1 MAMYNSFGEVADNK
15 DFLEFILKEFGV
27 SDVSKV
33 SDIEQSALFNSF
45 RVYKGDLS
53 PEDFA
58 KELAGIN
65 KEAATLFNYASIKDA
80 GESARQD
87 AKAFLGKETD
97 DMRMPDP
104 YVQAYLMT
112 LKAELYTR
120 NADPKDYSEAL
131 ENLKQEISKRIAES
145 AQTTESVEEEQQAEM
160 PTEEKTQPETEQPV
174 GENTTPKPEQ
184 PVGENTTPQP
194 EEKIADKLEGMTS
207 YDLLQ
212 YHKKLAE
219 DYNKLA
225 SLGSSQFGAGF
236 AFADTPE
243 AKEFAERM
251 AKIDGELKAVEEYA
265 AKEIK
270 EINLDENNA
279 PLVKDYADILLGAN
293 PDYKY
298 EKAAELEQKL
308 ADYDKNNGLDGK
320 LPSPEKIKENE
331 DKWAA
336 LTEKTPYTDSMPE
349 ELKKDPATV
358 VFAKENPE
366 IFKETLDV
374 IRTTALTQ
382 LSLETPDSDKQKN
395 IERYH
400 QKVEEISA
408 QYLATVTLTFNN
420 IMSSPEDRN
429 KWLDK
434 YLKEN
439 KISADEW
446 NDAQK
451 DPEKKK
457 EYMAK
462 FAKYV
467 AANTYTVANGIYT
480 DKNAIY
486 ASRLGRKAGMKQTPE
501 RAAEAKK
508 DMTAKHP
515 TVMGAVKEGIKNV
528 AWTAGLAAAFG
539 PIGITARQGCKLF
552 GAVKKSWRNYKEQND
567 GKTSIKGFFGYL
579 KNNREETINLAR
591 QAGLFLTSAAF
602 TTVMAASG
610 TLAFGALGGLTGLG
624 AQAAQTAAQTTIMG
638 VGKAKVSGAITAAAG
653 LGQYLNVRHEEAKA
667 QKDLAALLQKYLPQ
681 PEEQGKGWF
690 GIKKATPA
698 QKIAKDISKLIRN
711 GDDKVLAK
719 LAHYAPNMSAEDKE
733 QALELV
739 GRIKG
744 SKGKGLAAAL
754 GVAAGG
760 FLMDDSAQDYVSEK
774 AAGLKNYFF
783 GEPENNGLAE
793 GAQTGAAVGQGIA
806 EPDNGGS
813 DVITETPATH
823 EFTITDEKVTDMPN
837 ATYVILKE
845 MGLME
850 GKDFDD
856 LRGSNTH
863 IVKSGMTAYL
873 GKLQL
878 TDAQQAEFQ
887 AKLDSGEFDRIADKL
902 NSGHMIIRPGGEVVE
917 RDHGWTRSSGGNG
930 GHGSADGN
938 EAGGNGGSAPIRGV
952 DTPEGQ
958 PRIVPDPTK
967 PSGFTED
974 AQRAIDEQKKMGNVT
989 GKSESGSWFKRIFT
1003 KKHDH
1008 TVYMPVTADANATAE
1023 EYAGR
1028 VAMEEYNAKHPDNP
1042 ITSAEEMKKHGY
1054 NVKGTVNGHKIHVRV
1069 SNDGNTET
1077 RTVDGVR
1084 MRLEHHNGVD
1094 VASYKGMNMASNTVG
1109 GDGGKE
1115 DQLLGRVR
1123 NQDGEMREYIRDGD
1137 SKDVYERDIDAKGN
1151 VTEVR
1156 ASKLSTSRVKS
1167 ILKNFGKH
1175 GNEM

>member
-1 MAMYNSFGEVADNK
+1 MADMTDQEFRDKINSLDDVKTLQGEELDRILRKFNTIQLDDFDKESLDKLESIMGNFNLPTSLQDSLNK
-15 DFLEFILKEFGV
+15 QISARREKLKE
-27 SDVSKV
+27 
-33 SDIEQSALFNSF
+33 IEQP
-45 RVYKGDLS
+45 V
-53 PEDFA
+53 
-58 KELAGIN
+58 
-65 KEAATLFNYASIKDA
+65 
-80 GESARQD
+80 GE
-87 AKAFLGKETD
+87 
-97 DMRMPDP
+97 
-104 YVQAYLMT
+104 
-112 LKAELYTR
+112 
-120 NADPKDYSEAL
+120 N
-131 ENLKQEISKRIAES
+131 
-145 AQTTESVEEEQQAEM
+145 TT
-160 PTEEKTQPETEQPV
+160 PRPEQPV

-184 PVGENTTPQP
+184 PVGENTTPKP
-194 EEKIADKLEGMTS
+194 EEKTSDKFEGMTS

-212 YHKKLAE
+212 YYKKLKE
-219 DYNKLA
+219 DYNNLV
-225 SLGSSQFGAGF
+225 SQGVSQFGEEF
-236 AFADTPE
+236 ASLDTPE
-243 AKEFAERM
+243 AKEIAEKM
-251 AKIDGELKAVEEYA
+251 AEINGEMKDIEKYA

-279 PLVKDYADILLGAN
+279 PLVKDYADILLGADPN
-293 PDYKY
+293 YKY
-298 EKAAELEQKL
+298 EKADELEQKL
-308 ADYDKNNGLDGK
+308 AEYDKNNGLDGE

-366 IFKETLDV
+366 VFKETLDV

-382 LSLETPDSDKQKN
+382 LSLETPDDDNQKN

-420 IMSSPEDRN
+420 IMSSPEERN
-429 KWLDK
+429 EWLKK
-434 YLKEN
+434 YLKDN
-439 KISADEW
+439 KLSADEW
-446 NDAQK
+446 NEAQK

-467 AANTYTVANGIYT
+467 ATNTYTIANGIYT

-486 ASRLGRKAGMKQTPE
+486 ASRLGRKTGMKQTPE
-501 RAAEAKK
+501 RAAEAKNQ
-508 DMTAKHP
+508 MTAKHP
-515 TVMGAVKEGIKNV
+515 TVMGAVKECIKNV

-552 GAVKKSWRNYKEQND
+552 GAVRKSWRNYKEKSD

-579 KNNREETINLAR
+579 KDNREETINLAR

-610 TLAFGALGGLTGLG
+610 TLAFGAWGSMTGWG
-624 AQAAQTAAQTTIMG
+624 AQAAQNAAQTTIMG
-638 VGKAKVSGAITAAAG
+638 LGKAKVAGTITAAAG
-653 LGQYLNVRHEEAKA
+653 LGQYLNVRHDAAKA
-667 QKDLAALLQKYLPQ
+667 QKDLADLLQKYLPQ
-681 PEEQGKGWF
+681 QEEPGKGLF
-690 GIKKATPA
+690 GIKKATTA
-698 QKIAKDISKLIRN
+698 QKIAKDLSKLIRN
-711 GDDKVLAK
+711 GDEKVLAK
-719 LAHYAPNMSAEDKE
+719 LDQYAPNMSAEDKE
-733 QALELV
+733 KAMELV
-739 GRIKG
+739 GQIKG

-760 FLMDDSAQDYVSEK
+760 FMLSDTAQDFVGEK
-774 AAGLKNYFF
+774 VTGLKNYFF
-783 GEPENNGLAE
+783 GAPENNELAD
-793 GAQTGAAVGQGIA
+793 GAQTGAAVGKELGEQ
-806 EPDNGGS
+806 DNGGS

-823 EFTITDEKVTDMPN
+823 EFNITDAKVTDMPN

-863 IVKSGMTAYL
+863 IVKSGMTSYL
-873 GKLQL
+873 SKLQL

-887 AKLDSGEFDRIADKL
+887 AKLDSGEFDRIAGKL

-930 GHGSADGN
+930 GHGSAEGN

-967 PSGFTED
+967 QSGLTED
-974 AQRAIDEQKKMGNVT
+974 AQKAIEEQKKMGNVT

-1003 KKHDH
+1003 KKHEH

-1054 NVKGTVNGHKIHVRV
+1054 NVKGTVNGHKIHVKV

-1084 MRLEHHNGVD
+1084 MKLEHHNGHD
-1094 VASYKGMNMASNTVG
+1094 VATYKGANLASNTVG

-1115 DQLLGRVR
+1115 DQLIGKIR
-1123 NQDGEMREYIRDGD
+1123 NQNGEIREYIRDGD
-1137 SKDVYERDIDAKGN
+1137 SKNMYERDIDAKGN

-1156 ASKLSTSRVKS
+1156 ASKLSENKVKS
-1167 ILKNFGKH
+1167 VLKNFGKS
-1175 GNEM
+1175 GREM

>member
-1 MAMYNSFGEVADNK
+1 MAMYNSFGEVADNE

-97 DMRMPDP
+97 DMRIPDA

-160 PTEEKTQPETEQPV
+160 PTEERTQPETEQPV
-174 GENTTPKPEQ
+174 GENTTPKPE
-184 PVGENTTPQP
+184 EN
-194 EEKIADKLEGMTS
+194 ISDKFASMTS

-212 YHKKLAE
+212 YHNKMKE
-219 DYNKLA
+219 DYDKLVN
-225 SLGSSQFGAGF
+225 LGATRFGAGF
-236 AFADTPE
+236 TSLDSPE
-243 AKEFAERM
+243 AKEIAESM
-251 AKIDGELKAVEEYA
+251 AKIDGEMKALEEYA

-293 PDYKY
+293 TDYKY
-298 EKAAELEQKL
+298 EKAEELEQKL
-308 ADYDKNNGLDGK
+308 AEYDKNNGLDGE
-320 LPSPEKIKENE
+320 LPSAEKIKENE

-358 VFAKENPE
+358 VFAKENPQV
-366 IFKETLDV
+366 FKETLDI
-374 IRTTALTQ
+374 IRATALTQ
-382 LSLETPDSDKQKN
+382 LSLEEPDGDKQKN

-420 IMSSPEDRN
+420 IMNSPEERN
-429 KWLDK
+429 KWLEK

-439 KISADEW
+439 KISAAEW
-446 NDAQK
+446 NEAQK
-451 DPEKKK
+451 NPEKKK
-457 EYMAK
+457 DYMAK

-480 DKNAIY
+480 EKNAVF

-508 DMTAKHP
+508 EMTAKHP

-528 AWTAGLAAAFG
+528 AWTAGMAAAFG
-539 PIGITARQGCKLF
+539 PIGITARQGWKLA
-552 GAVKKSWRNYKEQND
+552 GSVKKSWRNYKEQND

-579 KNNREETINLAR
+579 KNNREEAINLAR

-602 TTVMAASG
+602 TGAMAVSG

-638 VGKAKVSGAITAAAG
+638 VGKAKVSGAITAVAG
-653 LGQYLNVRHEEAKA
+653 LGQYLNVRHETAKA

-681 PEEQGKGWF
+681 PEEQKTNWF

-698 QKIAKDISKLIRN
+698 QKIAKDISKLMRN
-711 GDDKVLAK
+711 GEDKVLAQ
-719 LAHYAPNMSAEDKE
+719 LAHYAPNMSEEDKE
-733 QALELV
+733 KAMELV
-739 GRIKG
+739 GQIKG
-744 SKGKGLAAAL
+744 GKGKALAAGA
-754 GVAAGG
+754 GVLVGG
-760 FLMDDSAQDYVSEK
+760 YLMDDGAQEYVNEK
-774 AAGLKNYFF
+774 AAGLKDYLF
-783 GEPENNGLAE
+783 GKPETNGLAD
-793 GAQTGAAVGQGIA
+793 GAKVGGIGDKLG
-806 EPDNGGS
+806 EEQNGS
-813 DVITETPATH
+813 DVIVETPATH
-823 EFTITDEKVTDMPN
+823 EFTVTDEKVTDMPN

-856 LRGSNTH
+856 LRGDNTH
-863 IVKSGMTAYL
+863 IVKSGMTSYL
-873 GKLQL
+873 SKLQL

-917 RDHGWTRSSGGNG
+917 RDHGWTRSYG
-930 GHGSADGN
+930 GHADGG
-938 EAGGNGGSAPIRGV
+938 ERASAPIENV
-952 DTPEGQ
+952 KAPE
-958 PRIVPDPTK
+958 PPFRVVPDPTK
-967 PSGFTED
+967 PTEFTEN
-974 AQRAIDEQKKMGNVT
+974 AQKVIDEQKNMRDVT

-1003 KKHDH
+1003 KKQEHIV
-1008 TVYMPVTADANATAE
+1008 TVPSGDANATAE

-1028 VAMEEYNAKHPDNP
+1028 VAMEEYNAKHPDAP

-1054 NVKGTVNGHKIHVRV
+1054 NVKGTADGHKIHVIV
-1069 SNDGNTET
+1069 KDDGKTEI
-1077 RTVDGVR
+1077 RTVDGVKTKIV
-1084 MRLEHHNGVD
+1084 NGSDGTKVAFYDHKVD
-1094 VASYKGMNMASNTVG
+1094 ANTVG
-1109 GDGGKE
+1109 DADGTKADTKIGTVA
-1115 DQLLGRVR
+1115 QANGTSVT
-1123 NQDGEMREYIRDGD
+1123 YVRDGD
-1137 SKDVYERDIDAKGN
+1137 TKDYYSVTKIDGK
-1151 VTEVR
+1151 TEVN
-1156 ASKLSTSRVKS
+1156 KVELSAKDIKR
-1167 ILKNFGKH
+1167 ILKENSR
-1175 GNEM
+1175 